1 MRWAAGVE
9 YDGTAFHGWEAQQ
22 GEVRTVQAAVEQG
35 LSIVADQ
42 PVLVTVAGRTDA
54 GVHAIG
60 QVIHFDTE
68 VERDP
73 HAWLRGVNSNLP
85 EDVRLRW
92 VQLVSDDFHARYSAT
107 ARTYRYGVLSGPAA
121 SALLR
126 DHLAWTWKSLDVEAM
141 QAGANHL
148 LGEQDFSAFRAAA
161 CQAQH
166 ARREVQAVHCWRQ
179 GAVVWF
185 EVRANAFLH
194 HMVRNFMGSLLEV
207 AAGEHSPEWIAELL
221 ETRDRTQAGATA
233 DAAGLYLVEVD
244 YPASFELPRIKNG
257 APESLPWP
265 PVFSL

>member
-9 YDGTAFHGWEAQQ
+9 YDGTDFHGWEVQE
-22 GEVRTVQAAVEQG
+22 GELRTIQAVVERG
-35 LSIVADQ
+35 LSVVADESIA
-42 PVLVTVAGRTDA
+42 VTVAGRTDA
-54 GVHAIG
+54 GVHAVG

-73 HAWLRGVNSNLP
+73 YAWLRGVNSNLP
-85 EDVRLRW
+85 ADVRLRW
-92 VQLVSDDFHARYSAT
+92 VQAVSADFHARYAAT
-107 ARTYRYGVLSGPAA
+107 ARTYRYGILSCPAA

-126 DHLAWTWKSLDVEAM
+126 DRLAWTWKALDVDAM

-166 ARREVQAVHCWRQ
+166 ARREVQAVRCWRQ

-194 HMVRNFMGSLLEV
+194 HMVRNFMGSLIEV
-207 AAGEHSPEWIAELL
+207 SAGERPPEWIAELL
-221 ETRDRTQAGATA
+221 ANRDRTQAGMTA

-244 YPASFELPRIKNG
+244 YPEQFGLPRIQNG
-257 APESLPWP
+257 DAESLPWP
-265 PVFSL
+265 PKLS

>member
-9 YDGTAFHGWEAQQ
+9 YDGTAFHGWEAQD
-22 GEVRTVQAAVEQG
+22 GEVRTVQATVERG
-35 LSIVADQ
+35 LSVVADDAIE
-42 PVLVTVAGRTDA
+42 VIVAGRTDA
-54 GVHAIG
+54 GVHALG

-68 VERDP
+68 VERDAY
-73 HAWLRGVNSNLP
+73 AWLRGVNSNLP
-85 EDVRLRW
+85 ADVRLRW
-92 VQLVSDDFHARYSAT
+92 VQPVAEDFHARYSAT

-126 DHLAWTWKSLDVEAM
+126 DRLAWTWKPLDVEAM
-141 QAGANHL
+141 QQGANHL

-166 ARREVQAVHCWRQ
+166 ARREVQAVRCWRQ

-207 AAGEHSPEWIAELL
+207 AAGERPPEWIAELL
-221 ETRDRTQAGATA
+221 ASGDRTQAGVTA

-244 YPASFELPRIKNG
+244 YPERFALPRIKNG
-257 APESLPWP
+257 DLESLPWP
-265 PVFSL
+265 PSWTA